1 MEADP
6 ERPLILLDVD
16 GVLNPTVAGAKVAI
30 DRARADLVRELER
43 AGSIVWITSWPADV
57 TLQLERAIGLEN
69 ETRRVPLMAASDGAS
84 TPKLRSIARWV
95 QRSTDPT
102 TLVVWIDD
110 WLRSDA
116 HTWVSRQDRRWLLVQ
131 PDATTGLTKAHVVEV
146 LAFVES

>member
-1 MEADP
+1 MAADA

-16 GVLNPTVAGAKVAI
+16 GVLNPTVAGAKVTI
-30 DRARADLVRELER
+30 DRGRGELVLELER

-57 TLQLERAIGLEN
+57 TLQLENAIGLEN

-95 QRSTDPT
+95 ERSTDPQ

-116 HTWVSRQDRRWLLVQ
+116 RLWASRQDRRWLLVQ
-131 PDATTGLTKAHVVEV
+131 PDATTGLTKTHVAEV
-146 LAFVES
+146 LTFLN